1 MEREYVRDF
10 DNIGFDLSSAF
21 NDVQL
26 ILQTSSDV
34 GVPLSHA
41 NNIKDKY
48 IAAIANDMGKKDW
61 IGIYDITRML
71 AGLKN
76 QK

>member
-1 MEREYVRDF
+1 MQREYVRDF
-10 DNIGFDLSSAF
+10 DNIGFDPSSAF

-26 ILQTSSDV
+26 ILLTSSDV

-48 IAAIANDMGKKDW
+48 ITAIANDIGKEDW
-61 IGIYDITRML
+61 IGIY
-71 AGLKN
+71 
-76 QK
+76 

>member
-1 MEREYVRDF
+1 MQREYVRDF

-26 ILQTSSDV
+26 ILLTSSDV

-48 IAAIANDMGKKDW
+48 ITAIANDIGKEDW
-61 IGIYDITRML
+61 IGIY
-71 AGLKN
+71 
-76 QK
+76 

>member
-1 MEREYVRDF
+1 MQREYVRDF
-10 DNIGFDLSSAF
+10 DKIGFDLSSAF

-26 ILQTSSDV
+26 ILLTSSDV

-48 IAAIANDMGKKDW
+48 IAAIANDIGKEDW
-61 IGIYDITRML
+61 IGIY
-71 AGLKN
+71 
-76 QK
+76 